1 MRVLLPQSTLLNA
14 PSPSPSGDFPAAIPH
29 RLWHHRYASSHL
41 ELVAPAAYEAHR
53 KAHDS
58 ALPPREHASE
68 HDRQAWLAAM
78 SAALGKNAMTCSD
91 AAANRSLHIQAG
103 DERHV
108 FNTDVIVGREGT
120 LVISDEFTS
129 GKHARFWVA
138 RGRWYV
144 EDVGS
149 TNGTWL
155 NGRRIHAAQ
164 LLKRGDKIRIGHTI
178 MTVTSA

>member
-1 MRVLLPQSTLLNA
+1 VS
-14 PSPSPSGDFPAAIPH
+14 
-29 RLWHHRYASSHL
+29 SSHL
-41 ELVAPAAYEAHR
+41 ERVAQAAYEAHR
-53 KAHDS
+53 RAHDS
-58 ALPPREHASE
+58 TLPPWEHATE
-68 HDRQAWLAAM
+68 HDRQTWLAAM
-78 SAALGKNAMTCSD
+78 SAVAGQNAMTRSD
-91 AAANRSLHIQAG
+91 AAPNRSLHIQAG

-108 FNTDVIVGREGT
+108 FNTDVIAGRAGA
-120 LVISDEFTS
+120 LAISDEFAS

-144 EDVGS
+144 EDLGS

-164 LLKRGDKIRIGHTI
+164 LLKKGDKIRIGHTI